1 MKRVLLILS
10 LLVSAAAF
18 AQTPPADASGAEA
31 DMADPA
37 RPCVSGEESGP
48 LEDGELP
55 DGAAREPCQEPET
68 DTAPAAGEE
77 LADVVE
83 EDPFIEASADEV
95 FEPGDEISEDYPVPL
110 PSDI

>member
-1 MKRVLLILS
+1 MKRLLLILS

-31 DMADPA
+31 DPA

-48 LEDGELP
+48 LEDGKLP

>member
-1 MKRVLLILS
+1 MRHFLLVLS
-10 LLVSAAAF
+10 LLSSAAVF
-18 AQTPPADASGAEA
+18 AQTPADDASGTEA
-31 DMADPA
+31 DPAGPA

-48 LEDGELP
+48 LESGELP
-55 DGAAREPCQEPET
+55 EGTAQAPCEEPET
-68 DTAPAAGEE
+68 AAAPPVEE
-77 LADVVE
+77 DLADVVE